1 MNEIK
6 TPIKKV
12 GIKINKNVSTLVK
25 ELKSNK
31 DYYFNHKE
39 ANKTISFIEK
49 SCFHTTGEYNK
60 QNFKLELW
68 QKAFLEAL
76 YGLW

>member
-1 MNEIK
+1 MQANNEK
-6 TPIKKV
+6 TNLELYYEWINKNSNKNKV
-12 GIKINKNVSTLVK
+12 GIKIKKIVSTLVK

-49 SCFHTTGEYNK
+49 SCFHTTGEYYK
-60 QNFKLELW
+60 QKF
-68 QKAFLEAL
+68 
-76 YGLW
+76 